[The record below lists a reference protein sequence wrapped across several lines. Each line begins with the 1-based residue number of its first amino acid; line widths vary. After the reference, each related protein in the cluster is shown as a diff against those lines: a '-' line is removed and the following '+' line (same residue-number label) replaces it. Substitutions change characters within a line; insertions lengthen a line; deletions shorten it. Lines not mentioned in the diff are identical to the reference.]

1 MIQMP
6 VNPSKEGT
14 SFKMRQEVPVNN
26 TGVNESMGM
35 DSERSEEDRALIIRE
50 RPIIFRIAVPATAE

>member
-1 MIQMP
+1 
-6 VNPSKEGT
+6 
-14 SFKMRQEVPVNN
+14 
-26 TGVNESMGM
+26 MGM